1 MQFRLHSGHS
11 SDTRVG
17 RKPKVGILKS
27 RISAHKGVHYTEI
40 ERQHASEEE
49 WVLQGVAT
57 QVLGVSMRR
66 PCQVHDTYTAHI
78 NKICISNIDIT
89 TVKR

>member
-1 MQFRLHSGHS
+1 MQFRLHSGYS

-17 RKPKVGILKS
+17 RKPKVRLLKS

-40 ERQHASEEE
+40 EGQYASEEE
-49 WVLQGVAT
+49 RVLQWVAA

-66 PCQVHDTYTAHI
+66 PCQVHNTYTAHI
-78 NKICISNIDIT
+78 KKIHISNIDIT